1 MKNKLGLFT
10 LYLISSFASA
20 DWLDLNMPVGVTDIS
35 QEVFTL
41 HMAIFFVVVA
51 RGVLV
56 VGVLFWYMWRY
67 QKSKNEKPADFKEN
81 HKLEILWTV
90 IPTLILVAMAIPAS
104 MTLKTIYDPSSRTRG
119 RARIVLPV
127 CDRS

>member
-1 MKNKLGLFT
+1 MKNKLGLFI

-20 DWLDLNMPVGVTDIS
+20 DWLDVNMPVGVTDIS

-51 RGVLV
+51 IGVLV
-56 VGVLFWYMWRY
+56 FGFLIGLCGDIRSLKMIS
-67 QKSKNEKPADFKEN
+67 QLILEN

-104 MTLKTIYDPSSRTRG
+104 MTLKTIYDHE
-119 RARIVLPV
+119 ARKAE
-127 CDRS
+127 